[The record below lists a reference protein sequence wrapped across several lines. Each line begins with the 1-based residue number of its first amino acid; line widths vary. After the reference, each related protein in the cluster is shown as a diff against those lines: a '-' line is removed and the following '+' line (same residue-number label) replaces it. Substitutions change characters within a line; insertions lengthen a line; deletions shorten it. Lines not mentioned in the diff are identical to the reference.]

1 MEKNRHSVGSKRIPS
16 AKSNLEREAWRNG
29 VYVCGVDEVG
39 RGCLAGPVVTCAVI
53 LYPKKVFSLLK
64 DSKIL
69 TKDQRVRA
77 AKWIKCNSWYAY
89 GIVSHYEIDRYNIY
103 QATIL
108 AMKRSIMHV
117 FSQVDQCPKKIL
129 VDAMPLTF
137 SSPIFQGVEIESF
150 PFGEMKSIS
159 IAAAS
164 ILAKVKRDELMGV
177 YNKIFPGYVLAGHKG
192 YGTRVHYRSIHEF
205 GLSIIHRKSFLTKI
219 ESYEREEFYEKQISL
234 LCGSD

>member
-1 MEKNRHSVGSKRIPS
+1 VGSKRIPS

-137 SSPIFQGVEIESF
+137 SSPIFQG
-150 PFGEMKSIS
+150 G
-159 IAAAS
+159 
-164 ILAKVKRDELMGV
+164 
-177 YNKIFPGYVLAGHKG
+177 
-192 YGTRVHYRSIHEF
+192 
-205 GLSIIHRKSFLTKI
+205 
-219 ESYEREEFYEKQISL
+219 
-234 LCGSD
+234 